1 MTETFRKTLAVTSR
15 YCLWSAHYAPHPGG
29 IENYTE
35 RLARVLADRG
45 NRVVVVTSNLYGG
58 QSVVRQKD
66 GVEVFRLPCRALMN
80 GRLPIPRKNSAY
92 RSLLADLDDI
102 GFDGVLVNARFYG
115 HSLEAMKFAR
125 RNGLKPV
132 VLDHGSAYL
141 TLGNV
146 LFDAALAAYEQGVT
160 ALGKRY
166 HADYYGVSRA
176 SARWLETF
184 GIEALGVLPN
194 AIDAEDFRE
203 SSSGRDFRAEL
214 GLLPETKLVA
224 TVGRVAPEKGMVQLV
239 EAAKLF
245 ESDGVAFAIAGDG
258 PLLNELKAKA
268 PENMHFLG
276 SLKGGDVSALLSQA
290 SAFCLPSRSEG
301 FCTSLLE
308 ASAWGCPSVIT
319 HVGGVDELVPDE
331 RFGVILPD
339 AKPQTIVEGLAKVLH
354 EANTS
359 EERRRLITAH
369 LENGYGWNS
378 AAESLVEAFDRAA
391 TTV

>member
-1 MTETFRKTLAVTSR
+1 MTSC

-35 RLARVLADRG
+35 RLAHVLAVRG
-45 NRVVVVTSNLYGG
+45 NRVIVVTSNLYGG
-58 QSVVRQKD
+58 QSVVRQED

-92 RSLLADLDDI
+92 RSLLAELDGI

-115 HSLEAMKFAR
+115 HSLEGMKFAR

-141 TLGNV
+141 TLGNF
-146 LFDAALAAYEQGVT
+146 LFDAALAVYEHGIT

-166 HADYYGVSRA
+166 HADYYGVSQA

-203 SSSGRDFRAEL
+203 SSSGRDFRTEL
-214 GLLPETKLVA
+214 GLPPAMKLVA
-224 TVGRVAPEKGMVQLV
+224 TVGRVAPEKGSALLV
-239 EAAKLF
+239 ESARLL
-245 ESDGVAFAIAGDG
+245 EGDGVSFAIAGDG
-258 PLLNELKAKA
+258 PLLNDLRAKA
-268 PENMHFLG
+268 PKNMHFLG

-290 SAFCLPSRSEG
+290 DVFCLPSRSEG

-308 ASAWGCPSVIT
+308 ASAWGRPSVIT
-319 HVGGVDELVPDE
+319 HVGGVDELVPDD

-339 AKPQTIVEGLAKVLH
+339 SKPQTIVEGLVKILDDPNDV
-354 EANTS
+354 EG
-359 EERRRLITAH
+359 RRKLIAAH
-369 LENGYGWNS
+369 LESGYGWNS
-378 AAESLVEAFDRAA
+378 TAESLVNAFDRAA
-391 TTV
+391 ATA